1 MKKLLSV
8 SLVALALALVFSAGA
23 EARCN
28 ITCLNHRVNSLSGA
42 LTKAQKKIAAQ
53 DQTIAG
59 LSQQVNAQGQAISGQ
74 GSAVKRASSALDC
87 LFEVPFTEYGEPEGP
102 FGYIFQYEDE
112 EEELQ
117 TFPTTAL
124 DVTYP
129 EDFVSG
135 WALFDGCNTSEFAA
149 TASSRAIAPS
159 GELPEHSPVQARL
172 P

>member
-1 MKKLLSV
+1 MKKLLWA
-8 SLVALALALVFSAGA
+8 SLAALVLALVLSTGA

-28 ITCLNHRVNSLSGA
+28 VTCLNHRVNA
-42 LTKAQKKIAAQ
+42 LGTALIKAQKKIATQ
-53 DQTIAG
+53 GQTIAD
-59 LSQQVNAQGQAISGQ
+59 LSQQVSAQTQTISGQ
-74 GSAVKRASSALDC
+74 GSAIKKVSSALAC
-87 LFEVPFTEYGEPEGP
+87 LFEAPLTEYGEPEGP

-112 EEELQ
+112 EKKLE

-135 WALFDGCNTSEFAA
+135 WALFDGCNTSEFAT

-159 GELPEHSPVQARL
+159 GELREHLPMQARL